1 MVFVKNESSD
11 FLEYQPSKHFIHRII
26 RPVYAPKTKEGS
38 FAVATVPD
46 SVFEKSKVGV
56 GIVAH
61 LLYGKFLMHLP
72 IDRMLKEMIRQKI
85 PTNSATIYNWVKLGI
100 NRLEILYEYQFNK
113 IITQK
118 YLQVDETTLKVLESQ
133 GAAGRKKGSCHLGY
147 FWVYNDPITGCAV
160 FKYQQGRGAKYP
172 EAVLK
177 NFSGYLQTDGYS
189 GYEKLAKSENII
201 QLACWAHARRK
212 FEEALPNDKIKAE
225 IAMKLIQE
233 LYHVERQAKEDNL
246 DANQRKA
253 LRIQKALPVY
263 NLIGKWISQNLKK
276 TLPKSTIGKAMQYTF
291 DRWDE
296 LGNYMLDGLLEIDNN
311 LVENAIR
318 PVAIGRKNYLFA
330 GTHESAQRNAIM
342 YTFMGDCKKHNVNPE
357 AWLNY
362 VLEKIP
368 SASILEL
375 EKLLPQN
382 FNLTDGGN

>member
-11 FLEYQPSKHFIHRII
+11 FLEYQPSKHFFHRII

-38 FAVATVPD
+38 FAVAIEPD

-100 NRLEILYEYQFNK
+100 NRLEILYDYQFNK

-160 FKYQQGRGAKYP
+160 FKYQQVRGAKYP
-172 EAVLK
+172 EA
-177 NFSGYLQTDGYS
+177 D
-189 GYEKLAKSENII
+189 
-201 QLACWAHARRK
+201 
-212 FEEALPNDKIKAE
+212 
-225 IAMKLIQE
+225 
-233 LYHVERQAKEDNL
+233 
-246 DANQRKA
+246 QRKA

-263 NLIGKWISQNLKK
+263 NLIGKWISQNLKN

-296 LGNYMLDGLLEIDNN
+296 LGNYMLDELLEM
-311 LVENAIR
+311 
-318 PVAIGRKNYLFA
+318 IGRR
-330 GTHESAQRNAIM
+330 TVTI
-342 YTFMGDCKKHNVNPE
+342 
-357 AWLNY
+357 W
-362 VLEKIP
+362 
-368 SASILEL
+368 
-375 EKLLPQN
+375 
-382 FNLTDGGN
+382 